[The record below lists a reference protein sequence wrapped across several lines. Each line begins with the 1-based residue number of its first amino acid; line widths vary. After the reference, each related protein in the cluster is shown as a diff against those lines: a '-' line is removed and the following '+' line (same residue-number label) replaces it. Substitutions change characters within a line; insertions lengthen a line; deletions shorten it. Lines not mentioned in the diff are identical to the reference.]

1 METLIRFLELRE
13 NQILMDLAIYKDLGP
28 SDEQPVDKLVQRL
41 DEVINIKKYAKKL
54 YAETTIN

>member
-28 SDEQPVDKLVQRL
+28 SYEQPVDKLVQRL